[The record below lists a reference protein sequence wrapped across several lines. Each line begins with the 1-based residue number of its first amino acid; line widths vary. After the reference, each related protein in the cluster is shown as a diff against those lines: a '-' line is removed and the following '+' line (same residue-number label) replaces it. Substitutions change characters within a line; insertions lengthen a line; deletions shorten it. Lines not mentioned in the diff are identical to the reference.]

1 MNAGRL
7 SKKSVNIALT
17 AIAIKK
23 HLELPLSEEE
33 QALEISYRGKRH
45 ART

>member
-1 MNAGRL
+1 
-7 SKKSVNIALT
+7 VNIALT
-17 AIAIKK
+17 AIEIKN

-33 QALEISYRGKRH
+33 QTLEASYRGKRH

>member
-1 MNAGRL
+1 
-7 SKKSVNIALT
+7 VNIALT

-33 QALEISYRGKRH
+33 QTLETSYRGKRH
-45 ART
+45 ARA